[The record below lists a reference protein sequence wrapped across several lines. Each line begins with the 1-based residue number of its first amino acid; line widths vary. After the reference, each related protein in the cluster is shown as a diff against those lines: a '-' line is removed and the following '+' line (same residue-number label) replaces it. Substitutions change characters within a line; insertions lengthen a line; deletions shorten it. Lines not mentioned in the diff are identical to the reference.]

1 MKTILAIVVV
11 LILLSS
17 CIGQKENGKEGE
29 PEPSKEWTVKDWKE
43 HLSFGTFRI
52 DQNIST
58 GIVTGLDN
66 IDKVPSGTHL
76 VYTIEVK
83 GGLDMNM
90 PVETIVDITV
100 LGSDVINS
108 TPCTVLDIVIDMT
121 MTMFG
126 ESMTTTFEGKQWV
139 DDKGVPVKAELEG
152 VQKLEDFEAPASLR
166 GIRTSEEVF
175 HGHDC
180 WVFVMTQR
188 SDMGFSSIEMEI
200 IQYLDKETSALVRM
214 ITRMEEKE
222 QDTGYI
228 EPVST
233 GEPVWVL
240 GDREVI
246 TTEAGTYDCQIIY
259 VKDDEKTLVTMWA
272 TEDVTVPIRCVY
284 SYGTEGVV
292 VMTLVEYSQK

>member
-1 MKTILAIVVV
+1 MKNIRAIVVV

-17 CIGQKENGKEGE
+17 CIGQEKEGE
-29 PEPSKEWTVKDWKE
+29 PGEPKWTVKDWKE

-66 IDKVPSGTHL
+66 IDKIPPGTHI
-76 VYTIEVK
+76 VYTVETK
-83 GGLDMNM
+83 GGLNMDM
-90 PVETIVDITV
+90 PVETTIDITV
-100 LGSDVINS
+100 LGSDVIDS
-108 TPCTVLDIVIDMT
+108 TPCTVLDIVIDMA

-126 ESMTTTFEGKQWV
+126 ESMTTTFEGKEWV
-139 DDKGVPVKAELEG
+139 DDNGVPVKAELEG
-152 VQKLEDFEAPASLR
+152 VQKLEDFEAPASIR
-166 GIRTSEEVF
+166 GTRTGEDVY

-180 WVFVMTQR
+180 WVFTMTQQ
-188 SDMGFSSIEMEI
+188 SDMDVSSIEMEI
-200 IQYLDKETSALVRM
+200 IQYLDKETSALVRL
-214 ITRMEEKE
+214 ITRMEGKE

-228 EPVST
+228 EPISA

-246 TTEAGTYDCQIIY
+246 TTEAGTYDCQLIY

-272 TEDVTVPIRCVY
+272 TEDVAVPIRCVY
-284 SYGTEGVV
+284 SYTEGVV
-292 VMTLVEYSQK
+292 VVTLVEYSQK